1 MDTGV
6 HVNKLEQESTYDR
19 IRKQW
24 ADKDSVPLIPAAEK
38 ESMHQLRNCSLISW
52 ENDNTEHGMG
62 IERSKKGISFV

>member
-6 HVNKLEQESTYDR
+6 HLKTLEQESTYDR

-38 ESMHQLRNCSLISW
+38 ESSTSSG
-52 ENDNTEHGMG
+52 TAA
-62 IERSKKGISFV
+62 

>member
-6 HVNKLEQESTYDR
+6 HVKKFEQESTYDR

-38 ESMHQLRNCSLISW
+38 ESSTSLG
-52 ENDNTEHGMG
+52 TAA
-62 IERSKKGISFV
+62 